1 MPNSNPSPVQQAAQ
15 HFVEQNVEKPA
26 LQPRVMIPHD
36 GYKISASAESLF
48 TEIAK
53 SGRFFYR
60 GGAVVELVDDP
71 DDGFISQPLV
81 PAAAVSRF
89 ENHVCFTKPA
99 KEGKQPTLTNINEQT
114 AKLYLKTDAA
124 RDCLPR
130 LNGIVNCPIL
140 VEKDGRLIEV
150 DQGYST
156 ETGYYVTADKP
167 AETVDLEFAVGILGK
182 ILNDFDF
189 VMPGDRSRAIASF
202 ITPAL
207 KLGGFIQG
215 PVPVEVAEAD
225 KSQSGKGYRQKII
238 AAIYNQ
244 KLAIVTKKKGGV
256 GSFEE
261 SFCEHLIKGRAFIQ
275 FDNLRGKLD
284 SQFLE
289 SFVTADGP
297 FLARVPNL
305 GSMNVDPSKF
315 LLFISSNGFEATK
328 DLANRA
334 SIVGIRKRAPS
345 YQFDQFDGGRDL
357 LGFVKFIQPVL
368 ISAVF
373 AVVREWHRRGKL
385 RTNETRHDFREWCQV
400 LDWIVQNIFHSAP
413 LMDGHAGAQQRAANP
428 NLSFLRILGIKLLGR
443 RAMGHPLSATDI
455 SQLCLE
461 EDIEIP
467 GVKMEDQT
475 VEQGPQQIG
484 RIMGP
489 FFEDAEEVQEGEFR
503 VTRTSDQQISD
514 AGHAFEA
521 YRYTFSQIPQPAANP
536 VPATAPS
543 QNP

>member
-1 MPNSNPSPVQQAAQ
+1 MPTSNPSAAQQAAQ
-15 HFVEQNVEKPA
+15 DFVEQHAAPT
-26 LQPRVMIPHD
+26 LQPRIMIPHD
-36 GYKISASAESLF
+36 GYKISASAQDLF

-53 SGRFFYR
+53 SGRIFYR
-60 GGAVVELVDDP
+60 GGAVVELLEDP

-89 ENHVCFTKPA
+89 ENYVCFTKP
-99 KEGKQPTLTNINEQT
+99 GKGNAAATLTNISEQT

-124 RDCLPR
+124 RDRLPR
-130 LNGIVNCPIL
+130 LNGIVNCPML
-140 VEKDGRLIEV
+140 VEKDGRLVEV
-150 DQGYST
+150 GRGYSA
-156 ETGYYVTADKP
+156 ETGYYVTSEKA
-167 AETVDLEFAVGILGK
+167 AETIDLAFAVQILGR
-182 ILNDFDF
+182 ILDDFDF
-189 VMPGDRSRAIASF
+189 VTPGDRSRAIASF
-202 ITPAL
+202 LTPAL

-215 PVPVEVAEAD
+215 PVPIEVAEAD

-284 SQFLE
+284 SEFLE
-289 SFVTADGP
+289 SFVTADGA

-334 SIVGIRKRAPS
+334 SIVGIRKRPS
-345 YQFDQFDGGRDL
+345 GYQFEQFESGRDL

-368 ISAVF
+368 IGAVF
-373 AVVREWHRRGKL
+373 AVIREWHRQGKQ
-385 RTNETRHDFREWCQV
+385 RTNETRHDFRDWCQV
-400 LDWIVQNIFHSAP
+400 LDWIMRNIFRSAP
-413 LMDGHAGAQQRAANP
+413 LMDGHHSAQQRAANP
-428 NLSFLRILGIKLLGR
+428 NLSFLRILGIKLVER
-443 RAMGHPLSATDI
+443 RAVGQALSASDI
-455 SQLCLE
+455 TQLCLE
-461 EDIEIP
+461 EDIDIP
-467 GVKMEDQT
+467 GVKVEDQT
-475 VEQGPQQIG
+475 IEQGPQQIG
-484 RIMGP
+484 RIMRP
-489 FFEDAEEVQEGEFR
+489 LFADAEEVLVGEFR
-503 VTRTSDQQISD
+503 VTRTSQQQMSQ
-514 AGHAFEA
+514 AGHAFDA
-521 YRYTFSQIPQPAANP
+521 YRYTFSAIAAAPGNAPA
-536 VPATAPS
+536 PATPPL